1 MQANETRFVTK
12 IRLIIE
18 DINGTIKQNFRVFDG
33 TIQNSMLIHIMD
45 DLKIACALINCFF
58 NRKLSDVEDSKEIAE
73 EMKKKLTRKMNL
85 KSI

>member
-12 IRLIIE
+12 IRWIIE
-18 DINGTIKQNFRVFDG
+18 DINGTIKQHFRVFDG
-33 TIQNSMLIHIMD
+33 TIQNSILHIMD

-58 NRKLSDVEDSKEIAE
+58 NRKLSDVDDCKEIAK

>member
-1 MQANETRFVTK
+1 
-12 IRLIIE
+12 
-18 DINGTIKQNFRVFDG
+18 
-33 TIQNSMLIHIMD
+33 MLIHIMD
-45 DLKIACALINCFF
+45 DLKIACALNNCFF